1 MTYKILTDTNHV
13 ISRSGVRTALKFGPY
28 RNLRADPISNDTIKD
43 ASDPDIAAFR
53 KQFLTDAGKED
64 HDSDS
69 FHQNILKDIVY
80 SRSVDTPDEQLPT
93 IKLGDIVGRTFISNP
108 DENGEQRR
116 SQILEAQVT
125 GETTADGKDAILR
138 FKCKHGNAL
147 FEEVVSYNKMLEWVE
162 RDKDKDDM
170 YKIEAIVS
178 YRKAILPTSTG
189 AWEVKLLWANGEVTW
204 ECASLIY
211 QDDPLTLSLFARENN
226 LLETAGWK

>member
-178 YRKAILPTSTG
+178 YRKAILPALRS
-189 AWEVKLLWANGEVTW
+189 KLG
-204 ECASLIY
+204 
-211 QDDPLTLSLFARENN
+211 
-226 LLETAGWK
+226 